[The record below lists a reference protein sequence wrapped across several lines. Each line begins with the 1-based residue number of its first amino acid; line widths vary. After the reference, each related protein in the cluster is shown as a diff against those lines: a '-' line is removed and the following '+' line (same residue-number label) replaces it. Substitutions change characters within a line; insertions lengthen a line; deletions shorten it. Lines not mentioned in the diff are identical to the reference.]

1 MSRIP
6 LPAFAHLPAHLK
18 CVSTSP
24 QIPSPTA
31 PNATPAPWKLS
42 THSLALESLNDTV
55 PLAHIVVDRLEVA
68 QDLLRQLNRLLV
80 LKDRL
85 VVGQVNGGGS
95 SLESRVLVQGGR
107 VSSAERLEGS
117 EGLLVETE
125 TGVDLGP
132 VLQRA
137 KLVVSRRF
145 LYVHVRTT
153 TEAADLVA
161 ILGNER

>member
-1 MSRIP
+1 MGVAYSSASFCSSSCSSP
-6 LPAFAHLPAHLK
+6 VCLHLVPN
-18 CVSTSP
+18 SISN
-24 QIPSPTA
+24 PT
-31 PNATPAPWKLS
+31 PNATPTLWELS

-55 PLAHIVVDRLEVA
+55 PLAHIIVDRLEVA

-85 VVGQVNGGGS
+85 VAGQVNGGGG
-95 SLESRVLVQGGR
+95 SLESRVLIQGGR
-107 VSSAERLEGS
+107 VSSTERLEGS

-137 KLVVSRRF
+137 KLVISR
-145 LYVHVRTT
+145 
-153 TEAADLVA
+153 
-161 ILGNER
+161 